1 LLRRALF
8 IAALAGVAGAVAAAI
23 VLLTRASGTEEL
35 TRSEYV
41 ARVSAICKRY
51 ERRLARI
58 PPPTNFADPRQ
69 VVHAVSQALPLTR
82 ERVASVKAVDPPDE
96 LEAQVA
102 RFLSLNARANRGL
115 EALLAA
121 ARAGDPGAMG
131 RALLR
136 FLDSREA
143 ARRESAALGFRC

>member
-1 LLRRALF
+1 V
-8 IAALAGVAGAVAAAI
+8 IAALAAVAGAVAVA
-23 VLLTRASGTEEL
+23 VVVVTRASGTDEL
-35 TRSEYV
+35 TRDEYV
-41 ARVSAICKRY
+41 ARVRAICQRY
-51 ERRLARI
+51 EQRLARI
-58 PPPTNFADPRQ
+58 PPPTNFANPRE
-69 VVHAVSQALPLTR
+69 VVHAVSRALPVTR
-82 ERVASVKAVDPPDE
+82 ERVARVRAVEPPEE

-102 RFLSLNARANRGL
+102 RFLALNARANRGL

-136 FLDSREA
+136 FLEAREA

>member
-1 LLRRALF
+1 V
-8 IAALAGVAGAVAAAI
+8 IAALAAVAGAVAVA
-23 VLLTRASGTEEL
+23 VVVVTRASGTDEL
-35 TRSEYV
+35 TRDEYV
-41 ARVSAICKRY
+41 ARVSAICQRY
-51 ERRLARI
+51 EQRLARI
-58 PPPTNFADPRQ
+58 PPPTNFANPRE
-69 VVHAVSQALPLTR
+69 VVHTVSRALPVTR
-82 ERVASVKAVDPPDE
+82 ERVARVRAVEPPDE

-102 RFLSLNARANRGL
+102 RFLALNARANRGL

-136 FLDSREA
+136 FLEAREA